1 MKILRWSSWPSLL
14 RSQRGM
20 SLIELLVTVGILS
33 IMIAVA
39 VPRLNSSILN
49 LPLVE
54 QSLIGDIRMAR
65 AHATTQGAHY
75 RVSIYSDSYSVQR
88 LVAVDGVW
96 EPDSRF
102 PAQTVE
108 LPHGV
113 SFSEGAGAV
122 IEFTTRGLLADQ
134 ADGTPAAVVSI
145 TVHDALHN
153 ETKTVEVWPS
163 GQVEEV

>member
-1 MKILRWSSWPSLL
+1 MKILRWSTWPSLL
-14 RSQRGM
+14 SAQRGM

-39 VPRLNSSILN
+39 VPRLNSSVLN
-49 LPLVE
+49 LPVAE
-54 QSLIGDIRMAR
+54 QNLIGDIRLAR
-65 AHATTQGAHY
+65 AYATTRGVHY
-75 RVSIYSDSYSVQR
+75 RVSINATSYTVER
-88 LVAVDGVW
+88 LQDADGDGVW

-108 LPHGV
+108 LPHDV
-113 SFSEGAGAV
+113 SVSEGAGSV

-145 TVHDALHN
+145 TLDDAHHN
-153 ETKTVEVWPS
+153 ETKTV
-163 GQVEEV
+163 